1 MNIPSAAWQRRLD
14 LLPEQPGR
22 PAFWALGS
30 LIRLVPTY
38 FRLRATLARDRK
50 MGRESMLVSFDP
62 RRAGP
67 IQGVPL
73 GGIGGGTVTRGWRGD
88 FARWQ
93 LQPGC
98 YRYGAVPADQFS
110 VAVKRDGKPVQARVL
125 YPGRPA
131 QSVLGSWNWG
141 MDGACATYHAL
152 FPRAWTIYENPV
164 PGVRLTCRQVSPVIP
179 HDYRASSLPAGVFA
193 WTVENTGAEPAMVSL
208 MMTFQNGI
216 GAQNDLDGG
225 HLNRRFH
232 LESEE
237 GPILGKE
244 EPILGKEGPIVGV
257 SLVHANGQMG
267 LRTPGR
273 GALPTARYNDP
284 LSFAIAARERPG
296 IHVSSR
302 ACFSA
307 SGDGSDVWEAFSRRA
322 QLEEDADGAPS
333 PAGTAVGAALA
344 ATLNI
349 PAGERREVE
358 FALSWDMPLA
368 RFGEGRAWY
377 RRYTRWYGR
386 EGEAAPRLACD
397 ALRDYP
403 EWEKRIAAWQTPVL
417 DDTSIPDWYKSALF
431 NELYYVVDGGTV
443 WTDGEEG
450 QPAPAEEDVGHF
462 AYLEGHEYRMFN
474 TYDVHFYAS
483 FALAMLWPLLELS
496 LQRDF
501 ARALQIEHP
510 ELRAVW
516 FSGARV
522 PRKVRGAIPHDLG
535 APGEDPWYKVNA
547 YMMQDTGRW
556 KDLNPK
562 FVLQVCRDWAA
573 TGDRAFLDEMWPA
586 VRQAM
591 RFMEQFDTD
600 GDGLIENEGIPDQT
614 YDTWSVRGPS
624 AYSAGLWLA
633 SLSAAAALGDAVG
646 DAETSGEFRARLAR
660 GQAAYESK
668 LWNGASYNYDGSGS
682 RHHDSIMADQ
692 LAGPWYARACGLPPV
707 VPEAHAR
714 RTLAT
719 IFAFNVMK
727 HRAGRMGAVNGM
739 RPSGMVDTSDQQSQ
753 EVWTGT
759 TYALAACM
767 LQEGMREEAFK
778 TAQGVYRMGW
788 EELGY
793 WFQTP
798 EAWKGDGNYRALAYM
813 RPLAVWAMEWART
826 KLPAV
831 PR

>member
-1 MNIPSAAWQRRLD
+1 M
-14 LLPEQPGR
+14 PEQPGR
-22 PAFWALGS
+22 PAFWALRS

-88 FARWQ
+88 FVRWQ

-98 YRYGAVPADQFS
+98 YSYGAVPADQFS
-110 VAVKRDGKPVQARVL
+110 VAVLREGRPAQARVL
-125 YPGRPA
+125 NPGRPGP
-131 QSVLGSWNWG
+131 SVLKGWDWG

-152 FPRAWTIYENPV
+152 FPRAWTTYENPV
-164 PGVRLTCRQVSPVIP
+164 PGLRLACRQVSPVIP
-179 HDYRASSLPAGVFA
+179 HDYRTSSLPACVFA
-193 WTVENTGAEPAMVSL
+193 WTVENTGAEPATVSL
-208 MMTFQNGI
+208 MLTFQNGI
-216 GAQNDLDGG
+216 GGQNDLDGG
-225 HLNRRFH
+225 HVNRRFR
-232 LESEE
+232 LEADG
-237 GPILGKE
+237 GPVLGVRL
-244 EPILGKEGPIVGV
+244 I
-257 SLVHANGQMG
+257 HANRQNG
-267 LRTPGR
+267 LRAPGQR
-273 GALPTARYNDP
+273 EASAARYNDP
-284 LSFAIAARERPG
+284 LSFAIAVHERPG

-302 ACFSA
+302 ACFAA
-307 SGDGSDVWEAFSRRA
+307 SGDGSDVWDTFSRQAR
-322 QLEEDADGAPS
+322 LEEEADGAPS
-333 PAGTAVGAALA
+333 AAGTAVGAAIA
-344 ATLNI
+344 ATMNV
-349 PAGERREVE
+349 PAGEIREVE

-397 ALRDYP
+397 ALHDYP
-403 EWEKRIAAWQTPVL
+403 DWEKRIAAWQKPIL
-417 DDTSIPDWYKSALF
+417 DDASIPDWYKSALF

-450 QPAPAEEDVGHF
+450 HPAPAEKEIGHF

-496 LQRDF
+496 VQRDF
-501 ARALQIEHP
+501 AEALRVEHP
-510 ELRAVW
+510 ERRVVW
-516 FSGARV
+516 FSGVRV

-535 APGEDPWYKVNA
+535 APGEDPWRKVNA
-547 YMMQDTGRW
+547 YLMQDTGRW

-562 FVLQVCRDWAA
+562 FVLQICRDWAA
-573 TGDRAFLDEMWPA
+573 TGDRAFLDETWPA
-586 VRQAM
+586 VREAM
-591 RFMEQFDTD
+591 LFMEQFDMD

-633 SLSAAAALGDAVG
+633 SLSAAAALADAVG
-646 DAETSGEFRARLAR
+646 DAEAAHTFRTRLTR

-668 LWNGASYNYDGSGS
+668 LWNGAYYNYDGSTS

-692 LAGPWYARACGLPPV
+692 LAGLWYTRACGLPPII
-707 VPEAHAR
+707 PDAHSR
-714 RTLAT
+714 RALET

-739 RPSGMVDTSDQQSQ
+739 RPNGMVDTSDQQSQ

-759 TYALAACM
+759 TYALAACL
-767 LQEGMREEAFK
+767 LQEGMRDEAFH
-778 TAQGVYRMGW
+778 TARVVYRMGW

-813 RPLAVWAMEWART
+813 RPLAIWAMEWART
-826 KLPAV
+826 
-831 PR
+831 RISSW

>member
-22 PAFWALGS
+22 PAFWSLGS

-38 FRLRATLARDRK
+38 FRLRAMLARDRK

-73 GGIGGGTVTRGWRGD
+73 GGMGGGTVTRGWRGD

-98 YRYGAVPADQFS
+98 YSYGAVPADQFS
-110 VAVKRDGKPVQARVL
+110 VAVQREGRPVQARVL

-131 QSVLGSWNWG
+131 ASVLGSWDWG

-152 FPRAWTIYENPV
+152 FPRAWTTYENPV
-164 PGVRLTCRQVSPVIP
+164 PGLRLTCRQVSPVIP
-179 HDYRASSLPAGVFA
+179 HDYQASSLPAGVFA
-193 WTVENTGAEPAMVSL
+193 WTVENTGAEPATVSL

-216 GAQNDLDGG
+216 GVQNDLDGG
-225 HLNRRFH
+225 HVNRRFRQ
-232 LESEE
+232 EAE
-237 GPILGKE
+237 GGAV
-244 EPILGKEGPIVGV
+244 VGV
-257 SLVHANGQMG
+257 SLVHAYRQNG
-267 LRTPGR
+267 LRAPGQR
-273 GALPTARYNDP
+273 EVPTARYKDP
-284 LSFAIAARERPG
+284 LTFAIAARERPG
-296 IHVSSR
+296 IRVTSR

-307 SGDGSDVWEAFSRRA
+307 RGDGSDVWDSFSRRA
-322 QLEEDADGAPS
+322 RLEEDADCAPS

-344 ATLNI
+344 ATMSV
-349 PAGERREVE
+349 PAGQMREVE

-386 EGEAAPRLACD
+386 GGEAAPRLARD

-403 EWEKRIAAWQTPVL
+403 DWEKRIAAWQNPVL
-417 DDTSIPDWYKSALF
+417 DDTSIPEWYKSALF

-483 FALAMLWPLLELS
+483 FALAMLWPQLELS
-496 LQRDF
+496 VQRDY
-501 ARALQIEHP
+501 AEALRIEHP

-535 APGEDPWYKVNA
+535 APGEDPWRKVNA
-547 YMMQDTGRW
+547 YLMQDTGRW

-562 FVLQVCRDWAA
+562 FVLQICRDWVA
-573 TGDRAFLDEMWPA
+573 TGDRRFLNEMWPA
-586 VRQAM
+586 VREAM
-591 RFMEQFDTD
+591 QFIEQFDTD

-633 SLSAAAALGDAVG
+633 SLSGAATLADAVG
-646 DAETSGEFRARLAR
+646 DAEASRELRARLAR
-660 GQAAYESK
+660 GQTAYESK
-668 LWNGASYNYDGSGS
+668 LWNGAYYNYDGSGS

-692 LAGPWYARACGLPPV
+692 LAGPWYARACGLPPI
-707 VPEAHAR
+707 VPEAHSR
-714 RTLAT
+714 STLAT

-727 HRAGRMGAVNGM
+727 YRAGRMGAVNGM
-739 RPSGMVDTSDQQSQ
+739 RPSGQVDTSNQQSQ

-767 LQEGMREEAFK
+767 LQEGMREEAFT
-778 TAQGVYRMGW
+778 TAEGVYRTGW

-831 PR
+831 SR